1 MCRLCAAAGNAG
13 SVPEIRA
20 LMPSL
25 LPFLLLVAL
34 LWLPL
39 PGWSAELPAQLDKAL
54 FYRDL
59 DYGSE
64 SLFNPLSN
72 FVNYGLDTLQVR
84 QSFDERH
91 FGDQLRRTT
100 DDLVNPVRS
109 INSTGGLGRFVNRQI
124 LPIDFDRLD
133 ESVEMIPNYGLH
145 LLGGGMVYRKNVE
158 WLQSRGYTYPRALAV
173 LQGLAAEFLQE
184 VIEKKS
190 TKADDPVADF
200 FLFRPAGMLLFSWD
214 PFARFA
220 AEELRLAEWPYQPL
234 FSFGEGSFMNT
245 GENFL
250 IRPPALGSENHSLF
264 LYFGMTTMLGVSHK
278 VGTMDSFSWGVG
290 QAVTSVERDSLH
302 MRTSLGLFYDRNDSL
317 LASLLVKGTDDLLLR
332 LNIYPG
338 AIVESRWF
346 PGIFLGV
353 GDKGEFT
360 VGLTIRQLPF
370 GLSN

>member
-1 MCRLCAAAGNAG
+1 M
-13 SVPEIRA
+13 I
-20 LMPSL
+20 PSL
-25 LPFLLLVAL
+25 LPFLLFVAFL
-34 LWLPL
+34 GLPL
-39 PGWSAELPAQLDKAL
+39 PGWSAETVAQPDKAL

-64 SLFNPLSN
+64 SQFNPLSN
-72 FVNYGLDTLQVR
+72 LVNYGLDTLQVR
-84 QSFDERH
+84 RSFDDRQ

-100 DDLVNPVRS
+100 DNLVNPVRS
-109 INSTGGLGRFVNRQI
+109 INSTGGLGRFINRQV

-133 ESVEMIPNYGLH
+133 ESSEMIPNYGLH

-158 WLQSRGYTYPRALAV
+158 WLQSRGYSYPRTLAV
-173 LQGLAAEFLQE
+173 LQGLSAEFLQE

-190 TKADDPVADF
+190 TEADDPVADF

-234 FSFGEGSFMNT
+234 FSAAEGRFMNT

-264 LYFGMTTMLGVSHK
+264 LYFGMTTLLGVSHK
-278 VGTMDSFSWGVG
+278 LGATDSFSWGVG
-290 QAVTSVERDSLH
+290 QAVTSVERDSLQ
-302 MRTSLGLFYDRNDSL
+302 MRTSWGLFYDRNDSL
-317 LASLLVKGTDDLLLR
+317 LASLLVNGTEDLRLR
-332 LNIYPG
+332 LNIYLG
-338 AIVESRWF
+338 AIVQSRWF
-346 PGIFLGV
+346 PGIFVGV
-353 GDKGEFT
+353 GDQGEFT
-360 VGLTIRQLPF
+360 VGLTIRPLPL